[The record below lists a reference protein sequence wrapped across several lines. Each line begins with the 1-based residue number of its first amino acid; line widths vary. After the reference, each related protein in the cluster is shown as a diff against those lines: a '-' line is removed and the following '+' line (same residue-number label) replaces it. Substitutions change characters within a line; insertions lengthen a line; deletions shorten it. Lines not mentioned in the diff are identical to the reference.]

1 MRLLILTLISVLTAC
16 SSAPQTEN
24 QILINIE
31 DEILS
36 LEVKNQDHV
45 TFQDYII
52 FGSETSYISFSS
64 QSTAEENEHYN
75 LSTVELIRQVYG
87 FTPPQ
92 SDEVNAT
99 KQAILKDVI
108 ERRELPHD
116 KYVAVFHQISDG
128 TERIFFTFKRSRK
141 ETNTLYLI
149 ESRNR
154 DSIKAFYGRN

>member
-1 MRLLILTLISVLTAC
+1 MEPWA
-16 SSAPQTEN
+16 
-24 QILINIE
+24 
-31 DEILS
+31 
-36 LEVKNQDHV
+36 HV
-45 TFQDYII
+45 M
-52 FGSETSYISFSS
+52 SSFSGGGREGEVS
-64 QSTAEENEHYN
+64 GGETKASTSDGTRAKGCHETAEENEHYN